1 MGRIGKKYL
10 EAKKRVPQ
18 TPLTLKEAIE
28 LSKSI
33 SYAKF
38 DESVD
43 IVLKLGVNPKY
54 ADQMV
59 RGTVVLPNGLGKTLK
74 VMVIASGEK
83 IKEAQEAGAD
93 IVGSDDMVQKI
104 QEGFLDFDVLIA
116 TPDMMKSLG
125 RLGKILGPKGLMP
138 NPKTGTVTMNIKE
151 AVKETK
157 AGKVEFRVDKNGII
171 HSSIGKKSFDVEKLY
186 ENAATFIQAVIKAK
200 PQSAKGKYIKAAYLS
215 TTMGPS
221 IKLNLQEMEV

>member
-1 MGRIGKKYL
+1 MGSVGKKYL
-10 EAKKRVPQ
+10 EAKKKIPQ
-18 TPLTLKEAIE
+18 TPLVLKEAIE
-28 LSKSI
+28 LAKSI

-43 IVLKLGVNPKY
+43 LALRLGVNPKY

-83 IKEAQEAGAD
+83 VKEAQEAGAD

-125 RLGKILGPKGLMP
+125 KLGKILGPKGLMP

-171 HSSIGKKSFDVEKLY
+171 HSSIGKKSFEVDKLY
-186 ENAATFIQAVIKAK
+186 ENAISFIQAVIKAK
-200 PQSAKGKYIKAAYLS
+200 PQSAKGKYIRAAYLS

-221 IKLNLQEMEV
+221 IKLNLQELEV

>member
-1 MGRIGKKYL
+1 MSREGKKL
-10 EAKKRVPQ
+10 IEAKKKVPQ
-18 TPLTLKEAIE
+18 SALPLKDAIE
-28 LSKSI
+28 LAKNI

-43 IVLKLGVNPKY
+43 VTLKLGVNPKY

-59 RGTVVLPNGLGKTLK
+59 RGTVVLPNGLGKTVK
-74 VMVIASGEK
+74 IMVIASGEK
-83 IKEAQEAGAD
+83 IKEAQESGAD
-93 IVGSDDMVQKI
+93 IVGSEEMVQKI

-171 HSSIGKKSFDVEKLY
+171 HSSIGKKSFELEKLY
-186 ENAATFIQAVIKAK
+186 ENLTTFIQAVIKAK
-200 PQSAKGKYIKAAYLS
+200 PQSAKGKYIRGSFLS

>member
-1 MGRIGKKYL
+1 MSREGKKL
-10 EAKKRVPQ
+10 IEAKKKVPQ
-18 TPLTLKEAIE
+18 SPLPLKDALE
-28 LSKSI
+28 LAKSI
-33 SYAKF
+33 SFAKF
-38 DESVD
+38 DESMDVT
-43 IVLKLGVNPKY
+43 LKLGVNPKY

-59 RGTVVLPNGLGKTLK
+59 RGTVVLPNGLGKTVK

-83 IKEAQEAGAD
+83 IKEAQESGAD
-93 IVGSDDMVQKI
+93 IVGSEEMVQKI

-125 RLGKILGPKGLMP
+125 RLGKVLGPKGLMP

-171 HSSIGKKSFDVEKLY
+171 HSSIGKKSFELEKLY
-186 ENAATFIQAVIKAK
+186 ENLTTFIQAVIKAK
-200 PQSAKGKYIKAAYLS
+200 PQSAKGKYIRGAFIS

>member
-1 MGRIGKKYL
+1 MPKAGKKYL
-10 EAKKRVPQ
+10 EAKKKVPQ
-18 TPLTLKEAIE
+18 NPLTLKEALE
-28 LSKSI
+28 LAKSI
-33 SYAKF
+33 SYTKF

-43 IVLKLGVNPKY
+43 ISLKLGVNPKY

-59 RGTVVLPNGLGKTLK
+59 RGTVVLPNGLGKQVR

-83 IKEAQEAGAD
+83 VKEAQEAGAD
-93 IVGSDDMVQKI
+93 LFGSEEMVQKI

-125 RLGKILGPKGLMP
+125 KLGKILGPKGLMP

-171 HSSIGKKSFDVEKLY
+171 HSSIGKRSFDLEKLY
-186 ENAATFIQAVIKAK
+186 ENGMAFIQAVIKAK
-200 PQSAKGKYIKAAYLS
+200 PQSAKGKYIRGAYIS

>member
-54 ADQMV
+54 ADKMV

>member
-1 MGRIGKKYL
+1 MAKAGKKFL
-10 EAKKRVPQ
+10 EAKKKVP
-18 TPLTLKEAIE
+18 PSSLTLKEAIE
-28 LSKSI
+28 LAKSI

-43 IVLKLGVNPKY
+43 VALKLGVNPKY

-83 IKEAQEAGAD
+83 VKEAQEAGAD
-93 IVGSDDMVQKI
+93 IVGSEEMVEKI
-104 QEGFLDFDVLIA
+104 QNGFLDFDVLIA

-171 HSSIGKKSFDVEKLY
+171 HCSIGKRSFEVDKLY
-186 ENAATFIQAVIKAK
+186 ENAVSLIQAIIKAK
-200 PQSAKGKYIKAAYLS
+200 PQSAKGKYIRGAYLS

-221 IKLNLQEMEV
+221 IKINLQELEV

>member
-1 MGRIGKKYL
+1 MGTVGKKYL
-10 EAKKRVPQ
+10 EAKKKIPQ

-28 LSKSI
+28 LAKSI

-43 IVLKLGVNPKY
+43 LALRLGVNPKY

-93 IVGSDDMVQKI
+93 IVGSDDMVQRI

-125 RLGKILGPKGLMP
+125 KLGKILGPKGLMP

-171 HSSIGKKSFDVEKLY
+171 HSSIGKKSFEVDKLY
-186 ENAATFIQAVIKAK
+186 ENAISFIQAVIKAK
-200 PQSAKGKYIKAAYLS
+200 PQSAKGKYIRAAYLS

-221 IKLNLQEMEV
+221 IKLNLQELEV

>member
-1 MGRIGKKYL
+1 MAKAGKKFL
-10 EAKKRVPQ
+10 EAKKKVP
-18 TPLTLKEAIE
+18 TSSLALKEAIE
-28 LSKSI
+28 LAKSI

-43 IVLKLGVNPKY
+43 VALKLGVNPKY

-59 RGTVVLPNGLGKTLK
+59 RGTVVLPNGLGKILK

-83 IKEAQEAGAD
+83 VKEAQEAGAD
-93 IVGSDDMVQKI
+93 IVGSEEMVEKI
-104 QEGFLDFDVLIA
+104 QNGFLDFDVLIA

-125 RLGKILGPKGLMP
+125 KLGKILGPKGLMP

-171 HSSIGKKSFDVEKLY
+171 HCSIGRRSFDVDKLY
-186 ENAATFIQAVIKAK
+186 ENAVSLIQAIIKAK
-200 PQSAKGKYIKAAYLS
+200 PQSAKGKYIRGAYLS

-221 IKLNLQEMEV
+221 IKVNLQELEV

>member
-1 MGRIGKKYL
+1 MSRVGKKLL
-10 EAKKRVPQ
+10 EAKKKVPQ
-18 TPLTLKEAIE
+18 SPLPLKDALE
-28 LSKSI
+28 LAKNI

-38 DESVD
+38 DESMDVT
-43 IVLKLGVNPKY
+43 LKLGVNPKY

-59 RGTVVLPNGLGKTLK
+59 RGTVVLPNGLGKTVK

-83 IKEAQEAGAD
+83 IREAQDTGAD
-93 IVGSDDMVQKI
+93 IVGSEEMVQKI

-171 HSSIGKKSFDVEKLY
+171 HSSIGKKSFELEKLY
-186 ENAATFIQAVIKAK
+186 ENLTTFIQAVIKAK
-200 PQSAKGKYIKAAYLS
+200 PQSAKGKYIRGAFLS

>member
-1 MGRIGKKYL
+1 MSKAGKKYL
-10 EAKKRVPQ
+10 EAKKKVPQ
-18 TPLTLKEAIE
+18 SPLPLKEALE
-28 LSKSI
+28 LAKSI
-33 SYAKF
+33 SYTKF

-43 IVLKLGVNPKY
+43 ITLKLGVNPKY

-59 RGTVVLPNGLGKTLK
+59 RGTVVLPNGLGKQVR

-83 IKEAQEAGAD
+83 VKEAQEAGAD
-93 IVGSDDMVQKI
+93 LVGSEEMVQKI
-104 QEGFLDFDVLIA
+104 QEGFLDFDVLIS

-125 RLGKILGPKGLMP
+125 KLGKILGPKGLMP

-171 HSSIGKKSFDVEKLY
+171 HSSIGKRSFDVEKLY
-186 ENAATFIQAVIKAK
+186 ENGMAFIQAVIKAK
-200 PQSAKGKYIKAAYLS
+200 PQSAKGKYIRSAYIS

-221 IKLNLQEMEV
+221 

>member
-10 EAKKRVPQ
+10 EAKKRVSQ

>member
-43 IVLKLGVNPKY
+43 IALKLGVNPKY